1 MLLCTVEGT
10 HVYKIY
16 IMYRRY
22 YVHKVSVLR
31 VTAHSLGTNSL
42 AK

>member
-16 IMYRRY
+16 MYRY
-22 YVHKVSVLR
+22 YVNKVSVLR